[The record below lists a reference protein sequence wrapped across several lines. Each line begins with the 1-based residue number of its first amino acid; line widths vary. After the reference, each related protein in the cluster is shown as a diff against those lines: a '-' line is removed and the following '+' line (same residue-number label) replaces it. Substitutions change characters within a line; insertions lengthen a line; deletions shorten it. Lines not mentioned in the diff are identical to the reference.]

1 MFEVNDTTY
10 ILRFN
15 KQKVKTVELT
25 SGISLVAALTANKGI
40 LSYQVIETLFV
51 SGLVEEKR
59 LSTCKTKRSFGDFRQ
74 ISRRTRL
81 NFA

>member
-25 SGISLVAALTANKGI
+25 SGIS
-40 LSYQVIETLFV
+40 
-51 SGLVEEKR
+51 
-59 LSTCKTKRSFGDFRQ
+59 
-74 ISRRTRL
+74 
-81 NFA
+81 